1 MIKSMNNMYVYAR
14 LADINVYYVKKFTS
28 LIHTYFRALIIGSM
42 DNNMFS
48 YLGLH

>member
-14 LADINVYYVKKFTS
+14 LADINVKKFTS